1 MKAVQYNR
9 YGGID
14 VLQVQDIPLPTP
26 GPGQALVR
34 VKAAGLNMGEA
45 HTREGH
51 MQSVYSVTFPTG
63 QGHDLAGT
71 VASVGEGVTEAAAGD
86 EVIGW
91 VDPLSS
97 QAEYVVVEADHL
109 IPKPA
114 GVTWEVA
121 GALASAG
128 FTAWAAVRAVEP
140 VAGDTVVV
148 AGAAG
153 GVGSIAVQLAVRAGA
168 TVIGLASEHNHDW
181 LAAHGVT
188 PVTYGPGVAD
198 RIRAAAGYG
207 KIDAFIDT
215 QGADYVEIAL
225 DELGVAPGRLN
236 TIVRFDAAQTRGVKF
251 EGYEVGVS
259 SGAAVLQ
266 QLAGLIAAGEL
277 EVPIAANYPLAEV
290 RDAFDQLEGGHVRGK
305 IVVVP

>member
-9 YGGID
+9 YGGVD
-14 VLQVQDIPLPTP
+14 VLQVADVPSPAP

-34 VKAAGLNMGEA
+34 VEAAGLNPGEA
-45 HTREGH
+45 HTRAGH
-51 MQSVYSVTFPTG
+51 MQAVYSVTFPTG

-71 VASVGEGVTEAAAGD
+71 VVSVGEGVTEVAAGD
-86 EVIGW
+86 DVIGW

-97 QAEYVVVEADHL
+97 QAEYVVTEADHL
-109 IPKPA
+109 VPKPA
-114 GVTWEVA
+114 GVPWDVA

-140 VAGDTVVV
+140 AAGDTVVV

-168 TVIGLASEHNHDW
+168 TVIGLAGADNHKW
-181 LAAHGVT
+181 LSAHGVT

-198 RIRAAAGYG
+198 RIRAAAAYG
-207 KIDAFIDT
+207 RVDAFIDT

-225 DELGVAPGRLN
+225 DDLGVAPGRFD
-236 TIVRFDAAQTRGVKF
+236 TIVRFDAVQTHGVKF
-251 EGYEVGVS
+251 EGYEAGVS
-259 SGAAVLQ
+259 AGAAVLAE
-266 QLAGLIAAGEL
+266 LADLIAAGDL
-277 EVPIAANYPLAEV
+277 EIPIAATYPLAEV
-290 RDAFDQLEGGHVRGK
+290 RTAFDHLEGGHVRGK
-305 IVVVP
+305 IVLLP